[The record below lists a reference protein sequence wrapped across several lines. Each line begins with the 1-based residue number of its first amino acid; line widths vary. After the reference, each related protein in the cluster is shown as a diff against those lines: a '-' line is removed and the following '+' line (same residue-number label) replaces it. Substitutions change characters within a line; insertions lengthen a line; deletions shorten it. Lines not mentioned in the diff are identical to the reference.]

1 VHRLGSH
8 NATEAPQ
15 PAAKIG
21 YIVSRFPKLT
31 ETFVFYEI
39 LALETQG
46 ITVEIYPLLREHQPV
61 AHPEVEPW
69 LGRARFQPFISL
81 SILRAHAYFLR
92 REPRK
97 YGRTLWEILR
107 HTWGSLNFFVGA
119 LGIFPKTVYFAYEMQ
134 ARGIGHVHAHFANH
148 PTLAALIVH
157 RLTGIPFS
165 FTAHAADL
173 YVDRRMLAVKVAAS
187 AFAVTISDYNKKLMV
202 DECGEEA
209 RHKIQIVRCGVDAAV
224 FVPAAP
230 RVADGPFQIVCV
242 AALEEK
248 KGHRYLID
256 ACRRL
261 RERGVDYVCHLVG
274 DGPLRKDV
282 MRWIA
287 DAGLQN
293 HVRVHGP
300 LTRPEVARL
309 LAASDAAVLASHHGA
324 KGRREG
330 IPVALMEAMACGLP
344 VVSTAISGI
353 PELVESG
360 RTGYLVPPR
369 YPVGLADSL
378 QALAADAS
386 LRRRM
391 GSAGRKK
398 VLDEFNLHDN
408 TKQLLELILT
418 SLKPSDPSY
427 PRSLQENSRG
437 HAATHSDALVPDMP
451 SGRAGSDG
459 RERVEQ
465 RARHGGAHV

>member
-1 VHRLGSH
+1 VHRLASLH
-8 NATEAPQ
+8 ATEVPR
-15 PAAKIG
+15 PAAKIA
-21 YIVSRFPKLT
+21 YIMSRFPKLT

-39 LALETQG
+39 LALEAQG
-46 ITVEIYPLLREHQPV
+46 ITVEVYPLLREHQRV
-61 AHPEVEPW
+61 AHPEVELW

-81 SILRAHAYFLR
+81 SILRAHAHFLR
-92 REPRK
+92 RNPGT

-134 ARGIGHVHAHFANH
+134 ARGITHVHAHFANH
-148 PTLAALIVH
+148 PAVAALIVH

-187 AFAVTISDYNKKLMV
+187 AFAVTISAYNEKFMV
-202 DECGEEA
+202 DECGEQA
-209 RHKIQIVRCGVDAAV
+209 REKIKIVRCGVDPAV

-230 RVADGPFQIVCV
+230 RAADGPFQIICV

-248 KGHRYLID
+248 KGHRYLIE
-256 ACRRL
+256 ACRGL
-261 RERGVDYVCHLVG
+261 RERGVEHVCHLVG

-293 HVRVHGP
+293 QVRVHGP
-300 LTRPEVARL
+300 LPRPEVARL
-309 LAASDAAVLASHHGA
+309 LAASDAAVLASYPTT

-344 VVSTAISGI
+344 VVATAISGI

-369 YPVGLADSL
+369 DPVGLADSL

-386 LRRRM
+386 LRVRM

-398 VLDEFNLHDN
+398 VLNEFNLHDN
-408 TKQLLELILT
+408 TKELLDLMLT
-418 SLKPSDPSY
+418 SLKSSDSSD
-427 PRSLQENSRG
+427 PRSLRENSRG
-437 HAATHSDALVPDMP
+437 HAATY
-451 SGRAGSDG
+451 
-459 RERVEQ
+459 
-465 RARHGGAHV
+465 